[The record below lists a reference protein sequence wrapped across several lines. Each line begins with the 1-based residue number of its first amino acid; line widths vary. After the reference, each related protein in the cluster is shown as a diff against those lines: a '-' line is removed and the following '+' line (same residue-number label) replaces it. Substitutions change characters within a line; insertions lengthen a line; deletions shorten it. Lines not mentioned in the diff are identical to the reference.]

1 MKQSL
6 TQRLLKPFVEMR
18 EGEGRTLLLMFL
30 YSFLAMAGYNV
41 IKPATRSVFIDS
53 LGTRYLPHV
62 LLLVGVLGGVV
73 VQGYNKGMSLL
84 PRRLVFPVTQ
94 VVMVGFLLLFWALFR
109 IDAKW
114 AKVWVP
120 VGFYFWGAL
129 AALLLISQFW
139 TLANDVFDP
148 RQAKRLFG
156 FIGGGSS
163 LGGILGAGLAG
174 VLAKPLGTNNLLLVG
189 AGLLGLCFFVV
200 SLAVAEKKAALAPE
214 VRTKAKIK
222 SDEKGMSLLE
232 AGRLLVQSKHFQ
244 LIAMVISFASIGAGI
259 IDMQLNMSA
268 ESLIKNKD
276 LRTAFFGNVTFYASI
291 AGFLIQVT
299 LTSRIHRILGIGF
312 ALLILPIGLGST
324 GLVMLLMPAL
334 WSSSLARVMDTALR
348 YTADKTT
355 REILFVP
362 LPTELKYKAKPFADV
377 AVDRLARGV
386 GTGLALMIAVN
397 VFHLKWWELSYLS
410 IPIAALWAVMAVRAK
425 KEYLETFRRSI
436 ATRDVAAG
444 EIRSTAADQSTIETL
459 VEELAHPDPTR
470 VLYAIDLLE
479 SYEKR
484 HLITPLLLRHESPEV
499 RIRALGALGAMR
511 SDTADRWSA
520 SVERLLKDE
529 SPDVRAAAVRAL
541 AVIHKEAVGTLMRPY
556 LHDLDPRVVATAAMA
571 LADSGNEADADA
583 AEEALRALGA
593 DTRQSSAAARREVA
607 GTIAQ
612 IKNPRFHPL
621 LIPLFYDADVDVA
634 RAAIQ
639 GAERIGLADSLFV
652 PSLVALLRNRL
663 LKRQAR
669 AVLVGYGEDVLD
681 ILAYFLRDQEE
692 DIWVRRH
699 IPGTLAQLPRQ
710 KSMDV
715 LMSVLDDPDGFLRFK
730 VVTAIEKLRRSH
742 PELTFPHEPIEAL
755 VLKEGLRY
763 FNYLSLQHNLFR
775 DPAQARESLL
785 ARSLSEKLTR
795 TVDRIFRLLG
805 LIYPW
810 KDIAAAQWAL
820 AHGDARARSGAAEF
834 LDNLLAGNVRKRIMP
849 VLEELPVDE
858 KVRKGNVLLRSR
870 PRNEEETL
878 LQLVH
883 DDDQVVAA
891 AAIHL
896 VEERKVWKLADALE
910 YTLEH
915 RDLKD
920 WYVFEAASW
929 ALAAHRMPADR
940 RRELWL
946 EPLPAVELANRLRRI
961 PLFDFVSV
969 DELFRIGGMGRQ
981 VRYETGQV
989 LYHKHTP
996 ATTLQFLLDGKVAVD
1011 GDGAPGSPSASSTEI
1026 TAPGALAFDEVL
1038 EGRPS
1043 AGDSRAIDRAICLAL
1058 DTDEFYSLLSDNTM
1072 IAQGLFRML
1081 LGREAAGAWRGVLAG
1096 PDAASLPAP
1105 TSTLTPIQKMVVLQA
1120 IPVFARASGDEL
1132 MGLAGITRQVAL
1144 GEAGAKLFGEADAAA
1159 IYTVLSG
1166 ELRLEPPQ
1174 GGAPTRVG
1182 PGETVGVFETLVGG
1196 MAGLR
1201 ATVTVP
1207 GAVLRIERE
1216 DLFDQLADH
1225 VDLLQGVFSALLHP
1239 ESAPAAVAQA
1249 GA

>member
-18 EGEGRTLLLMFL
+18 EGEGTILLLMFA

-41 IKPATRSVFIDS
+41 VKPATRSLFIKQ
-53 LGTRYLPHV
+53 LGSGNLPYV
-62 LLLVGVLGGVV
+62 LILTGVLGGVV
-73 VQGYNKGMSLL
+73 VQGYNKLMSLL
-84 PRRLVFPVTQ
+84 PRRMIFPLTQ
-94 VVMVGFLLLFWALFR
+94 LFIAGTFILFWFLFR
-109 IDAKW
+109 IQDPFVIKW
-114 AKVWVP
+114 APVP
-120 VGFYFWGAL
+120 LYFWGAL
-129 AALLLISQFW
+129 VALLLISQFW
-139 TLANDVFDP
+139 TLANDLFEP

-163 LGGILGAGLAG
+163 LGGILGAQLADTY
-174 VLAKPLGTNNLLLVG
+174 AKPLGTNNLLLVG
-189 AGLLGLCFFVV
+189 AGFLVLCFFVV
-200 SLAVAEKKAALAPE
+200 WAATADRKLAVSGATPAA
-214 VRTKAKIK
+214 K
-222 SDEKGMSLLE
+222 SVADEKGMTLVEAAKLLM
-232 AGRLLVQSKHFQ
+232 QSKHFQ
-244 LIAMVISFASIGAGI
+244 TIAMVISFASIGAGI
-259 IDMQLNMSA
+259 IDQQLNMSV
-268 ESLIKNKD
+268 EQFIPNTD
-276 LRTAFFGNVTFYASI
+276 LQTSYIASVTKYASI
-291 AGFLIQVT
+291 AGFLIQVF
-299 LTSRIHRILGIGF
+299 LTSRIHKMLGIGF
-312 ALLILPIGLGST
+312 ALLLLPVGLGSSAV
-324 GLVMLLMPAL
+324 LMLFVPML
-334 WSSSLARVMDTALR
+334 WTSSLARVTDTALR

-386 GTGLALMIAVN
+386 GTGLALLIAIK
-397 VFHLKWWELSYLS
+397 VFHLTWPQLSYLS
-410 IPIAALWAVMAVRAK
+410 VPIAILWIAMAHRAK
-425 KEYLETFRRSI
+425 REYLETFRRSI
-436 ATRDVAAG
+436 NTRQLAASDL
-444 EIRSTAADQSTIETL
+444 RTTTADLSTIETL

-484 HLITPLLLRHESPEV
+484 HLITPLLLLHESPEV
-499 RIRALGALGAMR
+499 RILALGALGSMR
-511 SDTADRWSA
+511 ADTADRWSA
-520 SVERLLKDE
+520 AVERLLKDE

-541 AVIHKEAVGTLMRPY
+541 AVIHKAAVGTLMRPY

-571 LADSGNEADADA
+571 LADSGNDADADA

-669 AVLVGYGEDVLD
+669 GVLVGYGEDIID

-699 IPGTLAQLPRQ
+699 IPGTLAQMPRQ

-730 VVTAIEKLRRSH
+730 VVTAIERLHRSH
-742 PELTFPHEPIEAL
+742 PELTFPAEAIEAL
-755 VLKEGLRY
+755 ALKEGLRY
-763 FNYLSLQHNLFR
+763 FNYLSLHHNLFR

-785 ARSLSEKLTR
+785 ARSLSEKIAR

-834 LDNLLAGNVRKRIMP
+834 LDNLLTGNVRKRIMP
-849 VLEELPVDE
+849 ALEELPIDE
-858 KVRKGNVLLRSR
+858 KVRKGNILLRSR

-896 VEERKVWKLADALE
+896 VEERKLWKLATDLE

-929 ALAAHRMPADR
+929 ALAAHRMPSDR

-989 LYHKHTP
+989 LYHKNTP
-996 ATTLQFLLDGKVAVD
+996 AATLQFLLDGKVGVENPP
-1011 GDGAPGSPSASSTEI
+1011 APSIDIS
-1026 TAPGALAFDEVL
+1026 APGALAFDEVL
-1038 EGRPS
+1038 EGRPC

-1081 LGREAAGAWRGVLAG
+1081 LGRETAGAWRGVLSG
-1096 PDAASLPAP
+1096 PDAASLAAAS
-1105 TSTLTPIQKMVVLQA
+1105 STLTPIEKMVVLQA
-1120 IPVFARASGDEL
+1120 NPVFARASGDEL
-1132 MGLAGITRQVAL
+1132 MGLAGITRQVPL
-1144 GEAGAKLFGEADAAA
+1144 GEAGAKFFG
-1159 IYTVLSG
+1159 
-1166 ELRLEPPQ
+1166 
-1174 GGAPTRVG
+1174 
-1182 PGETVGVFETLVGG
+1182 
-1196 MAGLR
+1196 
-1201 ATVTVP
+1201 
-1207 GAVLRIERE
+1207 
-1216 DLFDQLADH
+1216 
-1225 VDLLQGVFSALLHP
+1225 
-1239 ESAPAAVAQA
+1239 
-1249 GA
+1249 